1 MNQLHGRVD
10 IGFGVKGTRGRGWM
24 RFRSVRVGRIGK
36 VSFSTCVMD
45 WGWRADFGDSLRLR
59 SGV

>member
-1 MNQLHGRVD
+1 
-10 IGFGVKGTRGRGWM
+10 M
-24 RFRSVRVGRIGK
+24 RFRSVRVGRMGK
-36 VSFSTCVMD
+36 VGFSLLCLAV

>member
-24 RFRSVRVGRIGK
+24 RFRSIRVGRTGK
-36 VSFSTCVMD
+36 VSFSIYVMD
-45 WGWRADFGDSLRLR
+45 
-59 SGV
+59 